1 MTALR
6 IALTAWQKALDQRE
20 LGLVARQERIE
31 GMDERVRWAQGVPV
45 VQRVAGL
52 SLSLLRKWS
61 LLGLCGRYFFVSFS
75 QKEIVKSH
83 KDHKSHKPGLK
94 FKK

>member
-6 IALTAWQKALDQRE
+6 IARTTGQQVLDQRE

-31 GMDERVRWAQGVPV
+31 GMDEMVRWVQGVRV
-45 VQRVAGL
+45 VHRVSGL

-61 LLGLCGRYFFVSFS
+61 LLGLGGRYFFVSFS
-75 QKEIVKSH
+75 QKEIVSR

-94 FKK
+94 SKK